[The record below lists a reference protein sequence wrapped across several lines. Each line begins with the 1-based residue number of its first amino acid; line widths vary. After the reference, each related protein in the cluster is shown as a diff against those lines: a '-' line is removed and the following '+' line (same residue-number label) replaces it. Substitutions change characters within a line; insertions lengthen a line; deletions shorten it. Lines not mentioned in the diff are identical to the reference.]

1 MKFSKFILINEQ
13 DPPMPDMGGGGGL
26 GAAPPMPDTGGGSGL
41 GAAPPMP
48 DMGGGLGAAPPMPGM
63 DNSSGLGA
71 PPMPGMDGS
80 QGQDTTP
87 VIPQIKNVWDV
98 LDNLLDEQQPISDQ
112 NLKMPSPEISFSNKK
127 SPLMR

>member
-13 DPPMPDMGGGGGL
+13 DPPMPDMGG
-26 GAAPPMPDTGGGSGL
+26 
-41 GAAPPMP
+41 
-48 DMGGGLGAAPPMPGM
+48 GGGLGAAPPMPGM

-80 QGQDTTP
+80 QGQDITP